1 MRLNPSQQHACQAL
15 NDVLG
20 GQQAIEVEDEMWSVM
35 DGDMRVEVD
44 DKDTGDLDDEEYDE
58 VDLGYHDQERVVS
71 GLEFAEGPVQR
82 CILDLLISLFTHL
95 PSGGD
100 DKFYSPILRFLII
113 YSLRKNGQW
122 LAGRRISQLFTAL
135 LFCGRETM
143 MALMH
148 GEVLRHSDLRFSK

>member
-20 GQQAIEVEDEMWSVM
+20 GQRAIEVEEEMWSFM

-44 DKDTGDLDDEEYDE
+44 DKAAEDLDDEEYDE
-58 VDLGYHDQERVVS
+58 VDLGDHDQEQVVS

-95 PSGGD
+95 PSSGD

-113 YSLRKNGQW
+113 YSLRKNGEW
-122 LAGRRISQLFTAL
+122 LAGNRISQLFAAL

-148 GEVLRHSDLRFSK
+148 GEVFRHSDLRYSE

>member
-1 MRLNPSQQHACQAL
+1 MRLSPSQQHACQAL

-20 GQQAIEVEDEMWSVM
+20 GHKGIEVEDEMWSFT
-35 DGDMRVEVD
+35 DGNMRVEVD
-44 DKDTGDLDDEEYDE
+44 DKAAEDLDDEEYDE
-58 VDLGYHDQERVVS
+58 VTPGDRDQERVVS

-82 CILDLLISLFTHL
+82 CILDLLISLFAHL

-113 YSLRKNGQW
+113 HSLRRNGQW
-122 LAGRRISQLFTAL
+122 LAGRRISQLFAAL

-148 GEVLRHSDLRFSK
+148 GEVLRHSDLRYSE